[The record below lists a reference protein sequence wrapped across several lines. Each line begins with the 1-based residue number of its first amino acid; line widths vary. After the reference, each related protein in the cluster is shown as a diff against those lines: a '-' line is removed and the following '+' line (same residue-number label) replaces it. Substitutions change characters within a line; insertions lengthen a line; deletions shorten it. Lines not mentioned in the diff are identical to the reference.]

1 MSKNNRLVRN
11 LVLLCIMLITI
22 IACGGLISHP
32 ASSQL
37 SRQYNSEFDIR
48 RIESRINQIENQLN
62 QRGGTGSIRVPTP
75 SVPSYNSGR
84 YRQRLSSDPMFDR
97 LATLAIELR
106 ERMDKLE
113 ARISKLESRVGA
125 ARTKR

>member
-11 LVLLCIMLITI
+11 LVMLCIVLISI
-22 IACGGLISHP
+22 IAWSWLSSHP
-32 ASSQL
+32 ASSQSSL
-37 SRQYNSEFDIR
+37 QYNSEFDIR
-48 RIESRINQIENQLN
+48 RIESRINRIESQLN
-62 QRGGTGSIRVPTP
+62 QRGGAGSIRVPST

-84 YRQRLSSDPMFDR
+84 TRQRLSSDPMFDR

-113 ARISKLESRVGA
+113 ARISKLESRGRA
-125 ARTKR
+125 TRTK